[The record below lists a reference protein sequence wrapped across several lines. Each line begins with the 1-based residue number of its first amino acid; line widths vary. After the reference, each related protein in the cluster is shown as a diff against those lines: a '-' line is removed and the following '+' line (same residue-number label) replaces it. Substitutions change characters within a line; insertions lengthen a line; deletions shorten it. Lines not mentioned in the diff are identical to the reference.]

1 MHNTQH
7 TALHAHQPACPVQA
21 MLTSFTILIE
31 RTLDAAVNTAL
42 QLMLLQN
49 APRPLRARA
58 PLSGSLRLSARRG
71 RS

>member
-1 MHNTQH
+1 
-7 TALHAHQPACPVQA
+7 